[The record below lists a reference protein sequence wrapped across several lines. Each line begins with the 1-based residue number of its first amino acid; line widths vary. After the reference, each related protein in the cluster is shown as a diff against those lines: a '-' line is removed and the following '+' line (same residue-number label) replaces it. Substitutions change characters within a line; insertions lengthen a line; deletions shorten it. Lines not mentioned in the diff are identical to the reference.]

1 MKALVV
7 DDEEPARRRLV
18 RLLAGVPGV
27 EIAGEAED
35 GEDALAKV
43 RALAPDLLF
52 LDVRMPGLDG
62 VTLAQQHQ
70 DLPPIIFV
78 TAHDAHAVSAFELN
92 AVDYLLKPVRPE
104 RLAQAVERVRQ
115 RRPEPHAVARAL
127 AAVAPAQTRVLSS
140 SRGLVRFFD
149 AREIT
154 RFWATDKYTLFCGD
168 GQEQLTDETLSSLEA
183 RLQPLGFVRVHRA
196 ELVRIAAVKALH
208 VADGVHRIELTDG
221 QQARVSRRAL
231 ADVRRALGLRD

>member
-1 MKALVV
+1 VV

-18 RLLAGVPGV
+18 RLLGGVPGV

-35 GEDALAKV
+35 GEHALQQV
-43 RALAPDLLF
+43 RALAPDVLF

-62 VTLAQQHQ
+62 VTLAQQHE

-104 RLAQAVERVRQ
+104 RLAKAVDRVRQ
-115 RRPEPHAVARAL
+115 RRPEPRAVGRAL
-127 AAVAPAQTRVLSS
+127 EAVAPPLTRVLSS
-140 SRGLVRFFD
+140 SRGLIRFFD

-154 RFWATDKYTLFCGD
+154 RFWATDKYTLFRGD
-168 GQEQLTDETLSSLEA
+168 GQEQLTEEPLAALET
-183 RLQPLGFVRVHRA
+183 RLQPLGFLRVHRA
-196 ELVRIAAVKALH
+196 ELVRVSAVKALH
-208 VADGVHRIELTDG
+208 GADGFHQVELTDG
-221 QQARVSRRAL
+221 QLARVSRRAL
-231 ADVRRALGLRD
+231 AEVRRALGLRD